1 MEYNIQLGIAYV
13 FLVGYL
19 ARSVFLSVGLPA
31 STAVIITGFTFNHV
45 FHIPPI
51 TSQTQTLH
59 LFVICLVPLTAGLNI
74 KLMSLKKHVFV
85 MAWLP
90 TTMELLGIAGYAF
103 HCMRY
108 SLMES
113 LVLGTTLVGLAY
125 GVVMPKMMYFNKMY
139 PGHALCRLMF
149 RWAPLEAAYVVFLF
163 GNLTGFAHPKT
174 QPPHEM
180 LPLVLFANTLRILT
194 TMVLGVVIGS
204 ASGRVVS
211 RRTEWKLF
219 GQQVFSGD
227 PVEAFLMTLAMALA
241 SGGIGQLVN
250 AADLAKWGLSKGS
263 LFHPELLLIV
273 TGGAFVQFAQ
283 KEVLRQVTSTFGTV
297 WVFGQLILFSTL
309 GSRTELN
316 LFLELPKVLPLIFWG
331 LLFRFFGI
339 LLGICWVGKTWG
351 CSQVLPSACFL
362 FISTLPRATLQGA
375 LGHVAHDQDF
385 FQRTPNRLEAQEF
398 IDVSARLYIVIMSFV
413 GELLLNLFGPALLK
427 AAHVTDIG
435 SDYSDED
442 LEGEA
447 SPARASKPSAEESRG
462 RARPHLFSEDLTAN
476 EAMSDNGMFST
487 WQEVAPNGDVD
498 ASRSGS
504 ICEPKILPRSAMINV
519 RRGTRGASPGGRAG
533 NLLETILE
541 SPRNMS
547 SPRVLDPRKLMA
559 RPNMEELRFPA
570 L

>member
-1 MEYNIQLGIAYV
+1 MQLGIAYV

-31 STAVIITGFTFNHV
+31 STGVIITGFTFNHV
-45 FHIPPI
+45 FHMPPI
-51 TSQTQTLH
+51 TDQTQTLH
-59 LFVICLVPLTAGLNI
+59 LFVLCLVPLSAGLNI

-103 HCMRY
+103 FKMRY

-125 GVVMPKMMYFNKMY
+125 GVVMPRMMAFNKY
-139 PGHALCRLMF
+139 FPGHPLCRLMF

-180 LPLVLFANTLRILT
+180 LPLAIFANTLRILA
-194 TMVLGVVIGS
+194 TMALGAVIGA
-204 ASGRVVS
+204 ASGRLVS

-219 GQQVFSGD
+219 GQQVFTGD
-227 PVEAFLMTLAMALA
+227 PVEAFLMTLVMALVA
-241 SGGIGQLVN
+241 SGIGQLVN
-250 AADLAKWGLSKGS
+250 ATDLAKWGLSKGS

-283 KEVLRQVTSTFGTV
+283 KEMLHQVTSTFGTV

-309 GSRTELN
+309 GSRTKMD
-316 LFLELPKVLPLIFWG
+316 LFLELPKVVPLIFWG
-331 LLFRFFGI
+331 LLFRFLGI
-339 LLGICWVGKTWG
+339 LLGIFWVGKTWG

-385 FQRTPNRLEAQEF
+385 FQNSRTRLEAQEF

-413 GELLLNLFGPALLK
+413 GELLLNIFGSTLLE
-427 AAHVTDIG
+427 ASRVMDLG
-435 SDYSDED
+435 SDISDDDFEC
-442 LEGEA
+442 EA
-447 SPARASKPSAEESRG
+447 APARTSKFDVEDNRT
-462 RARPHLFSEDLTAN
+462 RTRTRPPLFSMDLAESEGLT
-476 EAMSDNGMFST
+476 DNGLFST
-487 WQEVAPNGDVD
+487 WQELAHNPDAH
-498 ASRSGS
+498 ASRTSG
-504 ICEPKILPRSAMINV
+504 ICEPKVLPRSAMACV
-519 RRGTRGASPGGRAG
+519 RRAPRG
-533 NLLETILE
+533 NLLESILE
-541 SPRNMS
+541 SPRNAS
-547 SPRVLDPRKLMA
+547 SPRVLDSRKLIA
-559 RPNMEELRFPA
+559 RPNMEELKFPA